1 MNRTHP
7 LVDAY
12 LDRLSRLLDGAS
24 RETRSEV
31 MAGVR
36 EHLDVRLPADASLE
50 QVRSVLSELGTP
62 EQIAD
67 EAWAAAPDRG
77 STPISPRLMERAW
90 VPVIVMFVSLLWLVA
105 PAVIVVGSSGDSA
118 LALHPAELLALLFV
132 PPAWPV
138 VALFVG
144 ISRLWITSEKVVL
157 IAALP
162 ALAGWLLIL
171 TPLPNV
177 LRTVAGLLGVLIVA
191 WVVVRAGRKGLAR
204 AR

>member
-1 MNRTHP
+1 MNQTHP

-12 LDRLSRLLDGAS
+12 LDRLDRLLDGAS
-24 RETRSEV
+24 RETRAEV

-36 EHLDVRLPADASLE
+36 EHLDVRLPGDASPD
-50 QVRSVLSELGTP
+50 QVRSVLGELGTP

-67 EAWAAAPDRG
+67 EAHAAHSDRA
-77 STPISPRLMERAW
+77 STANSPRLMERAW
-90 VPVIVMFVSLLWLVA
+90 VPVTVMLVSLLWLVA

-144 ISRLWITSEKVVL
+144 ISRLWIQREKVTMV
-157 IAALP
+157 AAFP
-162 ALAGWLLIL
+162 ALVGWLLIL

-177 LRTVAGLLGVLIVA
+177 LRTVGSTLGVLIAA
-191 WVVVRAGRKGLAR
+191 WVVVRSGRKGLAR
-204 AR
+204 VR

>member
-1 MNRTHP
+1 MF
-7 LVDAY
+7 V
-12 LDRLSRLLDGAS
+12 
-24 RETRSEV
+24 
-31 MAGVR
+31 
-36 EHLDVRLPADASLE
+36 
-50 QVRSVLSELGTP
+50 
-62 EQIAD
+62 
-67 EAWAAAPDRG
+67 
-77 STPISPRLMERAW
+77 STSMPSSPRLMERAW

-105 PAVIVVGSSGDSA
+105 PAVIVVGSSGNLA
-118 LALHPAELLALLFV
+118 LALHPVELLALLFV

-144 ISRLWITSEKVVL
+144 ISRLWMKSEKVAL

-171 TPLPNV
+171 TPLPNLV
-177 LRTVAGLLGVLIVA
+177 RTVTGLLGVLVVA